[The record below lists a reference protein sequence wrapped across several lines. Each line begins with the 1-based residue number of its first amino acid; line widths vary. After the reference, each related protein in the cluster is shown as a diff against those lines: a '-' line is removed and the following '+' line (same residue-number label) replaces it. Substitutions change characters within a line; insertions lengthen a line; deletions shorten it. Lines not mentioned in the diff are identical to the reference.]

1 MKPPIVQCRQPRRSV
16 GSAAWQAFTLVEV
29 MIAITILGVIMIA
42 IYSSWSAILRG
53 SRAGLAAAAE
63 VQRMRIA
70 TRTLEEALWGVM
82 MFAENSAYYAF
93 LVDTNGAQSA
103 ISFASHVSESFP
115 RSGRYT
121 NSPVRRVTFAV
132 ENSKERIPE
141 LVLRQYPILTE
152 ADRDE
157 EENPVVLARDV
168 SLFDLQFWGKDSRD
182 WESAWP
188 YTNQLPKLVKVT
200 LGFGHLGGFSR
211 RPRDIAVRIVAIP
224 AVSVPVDWQRPGGGQ
239 PGRGGTNQPPLD
251 PRGGGGGRPIPS
263 RGGIQ
268 PPLEG
273 K

>member
-1 MKPPIVQCRQPRRSV
+1 
-16 GSAAWQAFTLVEV
+16 
-29 MIAITILGVIMIA
+29 MIATTILGVIMLA

-53 SRAGLAAAAE
+53 SRAGLTAASE

-70 TRTLEEALWGVM
+70 TRTIEEALWGVM
-82 MFAENSAYYAF
+82 MFAENAAYYSF
-93 LVDTNGAQSA
+93 LVDTNGSQAA

-132 ENSKERIPE
+132 ENSKERVPE

-157 EENPVVLARDV
+157 EENPVVLAKDV

-200 LGFGHLGGFSR
+200 LGFGRLGGFSR
-211 RPRDIAVRIVAIP
+211 RPRELSVRIVALP
-224 AVSVPVDWQRPGGGQ
+224 ATAVPVDWQRSGGQ
-239 PGRGGTNQPPLD
+239 GGRPGTNQPPLD
-251 PRGGGGGRPIPS
+251 PRGAAGGRAAPL
-263 RGGIQ
+263 RGGAQQ
-268 PPLEG
+268 PTEG